1 MSADPFLVACDILG
15 QAEHDPNSGQL
26 LVCLSEAFARET
38 LDELHKQLAVLPTKD
53 VAEISWGDNG
63 KLYVADDRDE
73 GAPEFPLI
81 LAIDWPDR
89 ATVDAF
95 LAHPIRKEGRAAT
108 EGVLSRFFTGRI
120 HHHVTTAH
128 SFDPT

>member
-1 MSADPFLVACDILG
+1 MITRYALFEG
-15 QAEHDPNSGQL
+15 QVHRGQTEAFRKA
-26 LVCLSEAFARET
+26 VLSEILPVWRRFPGA
-38 LDELHKQLAVLPTKD
+38 LAVHVTF
-53 VAEISWGDNG
+53 S
-63 KLYVADDRDE
+63 DDRDE
-73 GAPEFPLI
+73 GAPAFPLI

-95 LAHPIRKEGRAAT
+95 LDHPIRKQGRAAT

-128 SFDPT
+128 SFEPT